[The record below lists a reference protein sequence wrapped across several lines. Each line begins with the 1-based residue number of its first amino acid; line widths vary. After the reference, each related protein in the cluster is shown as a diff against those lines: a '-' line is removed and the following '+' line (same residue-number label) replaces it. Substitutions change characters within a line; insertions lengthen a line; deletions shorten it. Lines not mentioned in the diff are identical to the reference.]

1 MRSTSSY
8 SATGGTVQRL
18 APAKPGNLYLRIV
31 SALVL
36 APAVLVLI
44 FLGWP
49 YFGLLATVLGGIL
62 VWEWARICGAGDLT
76 RAGYLS
82 VATVVAALS
91 AATLGE
97 YRIAGWII
105 LAGAMAAAV
114 VSSREAGRDRVSLWY
129 ALGVPYTAVPC
140 LALLWMRSIPEQ
152 GLEIVLWLLFAVW
165 ATDIGAYAA
174 GRGIGGPK
182 LAPRVSPNK
191 TWAGLGGGAA
201 AAVLVGVIAGY
212 LVEWWNPLEMAALS
226 GFLAVV
232 AQAGDLFE
240 SGVKRHFG
248 VKDSSNLIAGHGG
261 FLDRVDGVLAAAVA
275 MAVLLWARGGTF

>member
-1 MRSTSSY
+1 MRFTSSF

-18 APAKPGNLYLRIV
+18 APAEPGNLYLRIV

-36 APAVLVLI
+36 GPAVLVVTV
-44 FLGWP
+44 LGWP

-62 VWEWARICGAGDLT
+62 VWEWARICGAGELT

-82 VATVVAALS
+82 VASVVAALS
-91 AATLGE
+91 AATLGA
-97 YRIAGWII
+97 YLICGWII
-105 LAGAMAAAV
+105 LAGAMAVAV
-114 VSSREAGRDRVSLWY
+114 AGNREAGRDRISLWY

-140 LALLWMRSIPEQ
+140 LALLWMRTIPEQ
-152 GLEIVLWLLFAVW
+152 GLEIILWLLFAVW

-174 GRGIGGPK
+174 GRSIGGPK

-191 TWAGLGGGAA
+191 TWAGLGGGI
-201 AAVLVGVIAGY
+201 L
-212 LVEWWNPLEMAALS
+212 AALGIGAIASFLVQWASLAELMVLS
-226 GFLAVV
+226 GGLAVV

-240 SGVKRHFG
+240 SSVKRHFG

-275 MAVLLWARGGTF
+275 MAVLIWARGGTF